1 MMKMD
6 WDMKIIYSSFD
17 NHSPRDLAL
26 TNEGWKVKKGLLPK
40 NWKNIIVP
48 IGNSFQKN
56 TQYVDIMLKKRRKKE
71 ALLVKFLQKSV
82 QSTPQM
88 KIFQS
93 WC

>member
-1 MMKMD
+1 
-6 WDMKIIYSSFD
+6 
-17 NHSPRDLAL
+17 
-26 TNEGWKVKKGLLPK
+26 
-40 NWKNIIVP
+40 
-48 IGNSFQKN
+48 
-56 TQYVDIMLKKRRKKE
+56 MLKKRRKKE